1 MIYLN
6 SYKHDM
12 HIIMK
17 LFWALLLRLI
27 IRKSC
32 DLKRHMK
39 ENDIM
44 SKRSVVLANT
54 ETYLIGSKYVA
65 DDFKI
70 DVSLPKGYYESSEK
84 YPVLYVLD
92 GNRNFGIVAG
102 TVELLH
108 TGMDA
113 PKMII
118 VGIGYKTDEEH
129 SKFRSRDY
137 LPTISKN
144 LEYSG
149 GASNFLSFLE
159 EELIPNIESSYR
171 VDSIRVLAGISY
183 SGLFTMYAL
192 FNKPSLFNN
201 YLIGSPSMYYDN
213 EVIFKYEEEYAR
225 KNDDLDAN
233 VFLSVGSL
241 EAGFDMFPGMVS
253 NVEKLSL
260 VLKNRKYNKLKLTT
274 CLFENETHFSVM
286 PATFSRGIREL
297 IGSLALK

>member
-1 MIYLN
+1 MILK
-6 SYKHDM
+6 YK
-12 HIIMK
+12 
-17 LFWALLLRLI
+17 
-27 IRKSC
+27 
-32 DLKRHMK
+32 K
-39 ENDIM
+39 EDDIM
-44 SKRSVVLANT
+44 SKRNVVLSNT
-54 ETYLIGSKYVA
+54 ETYLISSKNVG

-70 DVSLPKGYYESSEK
+70 DVALPKGYYESSEK

-102 TVELLH
+102 TVGLLN

-113 PKMII
+113 PKVIV

-129 SKFRSRDY
+129 LKFRSRDY

-144 LEYSG
+144 IEYSG
-149 GASNFLSFLE
+149 GASKFLSFLE
-159 EELIPNIESSYR
+159 EELIPNIEGSYQA
-171 VDSIRVLAGISY
+171 DSNRLLAGISY

-192 FNKPSLFNN
+192 LNKPTLFNN

-213 EVIFKYEEEYAR
+213 EVIFKIEEEYAR
-225 KNDDLDAN
+225 KYDNLDAN

-241 EAGFDMFPGMVS
+241 EAGYDMFPRMVS
-253 NVEKLSL
+253 NVEKFSKILIS
-260 VLKNRKYNKLKLTT
+260 RKYNNLKITT

-297 IGSLALK
+297 LG

>member
-1 MIYLN
+1 
-6 SYKHDM
+6 
-12 HIIMK
+12 
-17 LFWALLLRLI
+17 
-27 IRKSC
+27 
-32 DLKRHMK
+32 
-39 ENDIM
+39 M

-54 ETYLIGSKYVA
+54 ETYLISSKFVS

-70 DVSLPKGYYESSEK
+70 DVSLPKGYSDSNEN

-102 TVELLH
+102 TAEILH

-129 SKFRSRDY
+129 AKFRSRDY

-159 EELIPNIESSYR
+159 NELIPNVESSYR
-171 VDSIRVLAGISY
+171 ADSSRILAGISY

-213 EVIFKYEEEYAR
+213 EVIFEYEEEYAS
-225 KNDDLDAN
+225 KNNDLDAN
-233 VFLSVGSL
+233 VFLSVGTL

-253 NVEKLSL
+253 NVEKLSETL
-260 VLKNRKYNKLKLTT
+260 NNRKYSKLKLST

-297 IGSLALK
+297 VGSGALK